1 MASGISHLLILPDE
15 MLLEIY
21 KYLLNAHV
29 LYSFYGIN
37 ERLNRSI
44 AGRFCD
50 ILLTDVT
57 FEQLHCL
64 CRWVLPAIGSQVH
77 SLSIS
82 NCRSV
87 LQGKVFSQYFSDRL
101 ARTFPN
107 LQKLILTC
115 FAADELDAFLNILTG
130 FKNLNQ
136 IEIYDLLT
144 DQSNLFQR
152 IVQTNN
158 NNFSSIK
165 FKTSCSDLL
174 TSPCLNI
181 SSLTISIRT
190 LDKLIPLLASIPNI
204 RHLHVTIDQIS
215 MMEVSFD
222 QLSPLHNLHHFFL
235 RCYNHFWSLEE
246 LGLLFEKIPAVK
258 QLSLQISS
266 QDTRF
271 VNSEQAMFDILPKPI
286 EELNLA
292 LRYFYEE
299 VEEIDQKALLAA
311 RFPIIC
317 LIDDDLQ
324 QALLH
329 TIPYRFHSI
338 NISHPMTKG
347 IPSRENYRNV
357 KKLYDYQGMTLSQ
370 TFPVIARCHRIEEIS
385 IQLYDKNEDITAGMQ
400 KLLLLLQRPTEENSL
415 V

>member
-37 ERLNRSI
+37 QRLNRSV
-44 AGRFCD
+44 AGYFRD

-57 FEQLHCL
+57 FEQLHYL
-64 CRWVLPAIGSQVH
+64 CRSVLPAMGSQVH

-87 LQGKVFSQYFSDRL
+87 LQGKVFSQYFFDRM

-107 LQKLILTC
+107 LQKLILIC
-115 FAADELDAFLNILTG
+115 FAADELEAFLNTLTG
-130 FKNLNQ
+130 FNNLNQ

-144 DQSNLFQR
+144 DKSNLFQR

-158 NNFSSIK
+158 SSFSSIK
-165 FKTSCSDLL
+165 FRTSCSDLL

-181 SSLTISIRT
+181 SSLTISIQT
-190 LDKLIPLLASIPNI
+190 LDKLIPLMASMPNI

-215 MMEVSFD
+215 MMEIVFD
-222 QLSPLHNLHHFFL
+222 QLSPLRYLRHFFL

-246 LGLLFEKIPAVK
+246 LRLLFEKIPAVEH
-258 QLSLQISS
+258 LSLQISS
-266 QDTRF
+266 EDIRF
-271 VNSEQAMFDILPKPI
+271 VNSEQAMFDILPQTI
-286 EELNLA
+286 EELNLV
-292 LRYFYEE
+292 LRYFYDE

-311 RFPIIC
+311 RFPMIC
-317 LIDDDLQ
+317 LVDEDLS

-338 NISHPMTKG
+338 NISYPMTKG
-347 IPSRENYRNV
+347 ISSHVNYRNV
-357 KKLYDYQGMTLSQ
+357 KKLYDYKGMTLAQ

-385 IQLYDKNEDITAGMQ
+385 IQLYDKIDGATTGMRR
-400 KLLLLLQRPTEENSL
+400 LLQHERRKLNSL
-415 V
+415 L